1 MAVTS
6 RQVEPARVA
15 EPGEGISLEELQ
27 LAGRNHAMPAEAL
40 RDELTPPGLH
50 YVLCHYDIPAVDP
63 ATWRLRLD
71 GCVERPIELDLDAL
85 RSMPSRTVRVT
96 MECAG
101 NGRAELAPRPISQ
114 PWLSGAVGTAEWTGV
129 PLTDLLRQAMPASGA
144 VEVAFT
150 GADHGFERGVEQ
162 DYERALPLGDALG
175 AEVLVAYEM
184 NGAPLPVQ
192 HGFPARLVV
201 PGWYGMAH
209 VKWLVR
215 VRVLDQPYDGYQ
227 NAVAY
232 RLRQEPEDP
241 GDPVTRIE
249 PRALLLPPGHPD
261 FLTRE
266 RILRP
271 GPVTLSG
278 RAWSGWGPV
287 VAVAVSTD
295 DGDTWAE
302 AEFEEELEA
311 GVDTEAE
318 GDGEATPRDHRWA
331 WRRFTMPWDATPGTH
346 VLRVRATDSTGR
358 EQPIVPRWNLG
369 GFANNA
375 DQPVVVHVLD
385 G

>member
-15 EPGEGISLEELQ
+15 GPGEGISLEELQ

-63 ATWRLRLD
+63 ASWRLRVD
-71 GCVERPIELDLDAL
+71 GCVERPIELDLEAL
-85 RSMPSRTVRVT
+85 RSMPSRTVQVT

-129 PLTDLLRQAMPASGA
+129 PLTDLLREAMPASGA
-144 VEVAFT
+144 LEVAFT

-175 AEVLVAYEM
+175 GDVLVAYEM

-232 RLRQEPEDP
+232 RLRQEPEEP

-302 AEFEEELEA
+302 AALEA
-311 GVDTEAE
+311 EVGTGAE
-318 GDGEATPRDHRWA
+318 KDGEARPQERGWA
-331 WRRFTMPWDATPGTH
+331 WRHFTMPWDATPGTH

>member
-40 RDELTPPGLH
+40 RDELTPAGLH

-63 ATWRLRLD
+63 DAWRLRLE
-71 GCVERPIELDLDAL
+71 GCVERPLELDLPAL

-101 NGRAELAPRPISQ
+101 NGRAALAPRPVSQ

-129 PLTDLLRQAMPASGA
+129 PLADVLREAMPTSGA

-162 DYERALPLGDALG
+162 DYERALPLGDAVG
-175 AEVLVAYEM
+175 GDVLVAYEM

-209 VKWLVR
+209 VKWLVQ

-241 GDPVTRIE
+241 GDPVSRME
-249 PRALLLPPGHPD
+249 PRALLLPPGDPD

-287 VAVAVSTD
+287 EAVAVSTD
-295 DGDTWAE
+295 DGDTWVDAQVEVEVESAAE
-302 AEFEEELEA
+302 PEA
-311 GVDTEAE
+311 GQD
-318 GDGEATPRDHRWA
+318 DHRWA
-331 WRRFTMPWDATPGTH
+331 WRRFTLAWDATPGTH
-346 VLRVRATDSTGR
+346 VLRARATDSTGR
-358 EQPIVPRWNLG
+358 EQPIAPRWNLG

-375 DQPVVVHVLD
+375 DQPVVVHVLE